1 MTKLLSTKL
10 LSSKNHKKIRDS
22 SIKFSDYNA
31 IQIEKINFNINERIE
46 NAIFTSKNSVEAIV
60 NKKLKIKNCY
70 CVGDKTKSLLLKNG
84 QKVVKSEEN
93 AQKLADFIVKSLK
106 NDVFVFFCGNMK
118 RDELPKILTKNH
130 VKFSLVEVYKTSL
143 IYKKINEAFNGIL
156 FFSPSAVRSYC
167 YYNKIEDEILFTI
180 GQTTTNEAK
189 TFSNKIITSD
199 INSIDQV
206 VDNAIKYFTYD
217 KK

>member
-10 LSSKNHKKIRDS
+10 LSSKNHKKISDS
-22 SIKFSDYNA
+22 SIKISDYNA
-31 IQIEKINFNINERIE
+31 IKIVKNDFNINERIE
-46 NAIFTSKNSVEAIV
+46 NAIFTSKNSVKAIV

-70 CVGDKTKSLLLKNG
+70 CVGEKTKSLLLKNG
-84 QKVVKSEEN
+84 QKVAKSEEN
-93 AQKLADFIVKSLK
+93 AQKLANFIVKSLK

-118 RDELPKILTKNH
+118 RDELPEILTKNN
-130 VKFSLVEVYKTSL
+130 VEFSLVEVYKTSL
-143 IYKKINEAFNGIL
+143 VYKKINEAFNGIL

-167 YYNKIEDEILFTI
+167 YYNKIGDEILFTI
-180 GQTTTNEAK
+180 GQTTTNEAEA
-189 TFSNKIITSD
+189 FSNKIITSD

>member
-10 LSSKNHKKIRDS
+10 LSSENHKKIRDS

-93 AQKLADFIVKSLK
+93 SQKLADFIVKSLK

-118 RDELPKILTKNH
+118 RDELPEILTKNH

>member
-1 MTKLLSTKL
+1 L
-10 LSSKNHKKIRDS
+10 
-22 SIKFSDYNA
+22 
-31 IQIEKINFNINERIE
+31 
-46 NAIFTSKNSVEAIV
+46 
-60 NKKLKIKNCY
+60 
-70 CVGDKTKSLLLKNG
+70 
-84 QKVVKSEEN
+84 
-93 AQKLADFIVKSLK
+93 
-106 NDVFVFFCGNMK
+106 
-118 RDELPKILTKNH
+118 
-130 VKFSLVEVYKTSL
+130 
-143 IYKKINEAFNGIL
+143 NGIL

-167 YYNKIEDEILFTI
+167 YYNKIEDETLFTI

>member
-10 LSSKNHKKIRDS
+10 LSSENHKKIRDS

-93 AQKLADFIVKSLK
+93 SQKLADFIVKSLK

-143 IYKKINEAFNGIL
+143 VYKKINEAFNGIL

-167 YYNKIEDEILFTI
+167 YYNKIDSEMLFTI

>member
-10 LSSKNHKKIRDS
+10 LSSENHKKIRDS

-93 AQKLADFIVKSLK
+93 AQKLANFIVKSLK

-143 IYKKINEAFNGIL
+143 IYKKINKAFNGIL

>member
-10 LSSKNHKKIRDS
+10 LSSKNHKKISDS
-22 SIKFSDYNA
+22 SIKISDYNA
-31 IQIEKINFNINERIE
+31 IKIVKNDFNINERIE
-46 NAIFTSKNSVEAIV
+46 NAIFTSKNSVKAIV

-70 CVGDKTKSLLLKNG
+70 CVGEKTKSLLLKNG
-84 QKVVKSEEN
+84 QKVAKSEEN
-93 AQKLADFIVKSLK
+93 AQKLANFIVKSLK

-118 RDELPKILTKNH
+118 RDELPEILTKNN
-130 VKFSLVEVYKTSL
+130 VEFSLVEVYKTSL
-143 IYKKINEAFNGIL
+143 VYKKINEAFNGIL
-156 FFSPSAVRSYC
+156 FFSTSAVRSYC
-167 YYNKIEDEILFTI
+167 YYNKISDEILFTI
-180 GQTTTNEAK
+180 GQTTTNEAEA
-189 TFSNKIITSD
+189 FSNKIITSD

>member
-93 AQKLADFIVKSLK
+93 SQKLADFIVKSLK

>member
-10 LSSKNHKKIRDS
+10 LSSENHKKIRDS

-93 AQKLADFIVKSLK
+93 SQKLADFIVKSLK

-180 GQTTTNEAK
+180 GQTTTNEAEA
-189 TFSNKIITSD
+189 FSNKIITSD

>member
-46 NAIFTSKNSVEAIV
+46 NAIFTSKNSVKAIV

-156 FFSPSAVRSYC
+156 FFSPSAVKSYC

>member
-84 QKVVKSEEN
+84 QKVAKSEEN

-106 NDVFVFFCGNMK
+106 NDVFIFFCGNMK

-156 FFSPSAVRSYC
+156 FFSPSAVKSYC

>member
-1 MTKLLSTKL
+1 MAKLLSTKV
-10 LSSKNHKKIRDS
+10 LSPKNHKKIKDS
-22 SIKFSDYNA
+22 SIKISDYNA
-31 IQIEKINFNINERIE
+31 IKIVKIDFNVNQRIE
-46 NAIFTSKNSVEAIV
+46 NAIFTSKNSVKAVI

-70 CVGDKTKSLLLKNG
+70 CVGEKTKSLLLKNG
-84 QKVVKSEEN
+84 EKVVKSEEN
-93 AQKLADFIVKSLK
+93 AQKLADFIVKSVK
-106 NDVFVFFCGNMK
+106 NSVFVFFCGNIK

-130 VKFSLVEVYKTSL
+130 IKFSVIEVYKTSL
-143 IYKKINEAFNGIL
+143 IYKKIDEAFNGIL

-167 YYNKIEDEILFTI
+167 YYNKIDNEMLFTI

-189 TFSNKIITSD
+189 IFSNKIITSD

-206 VDNAIKYFTYD
+206 VNNAIKYFTYD

>member
-10 LSSKNHKKIRDS
+10 LSSENHKKIRDS

-70 CVGDKTKSLLLKNG
+70 CVGEKTKSLLLKNG
-84 QKVVKSEEN
+84 QKVAKSEEN

>member
-1 MTKLLSTKL
+1 MKVVL
-10 LSSKNHKKIRDS
+10 
-22 SIKFSDYNA
+22 
-31 IQIEKINFNINERIE
+31 
-46 NAIFTSKNSVEAIV
+46 

-70 CVGDKTKSLLLKNG
+70 CVGEKTKSLLLKNG

-106 NDVFVFFCGNMK
+106 NDVFVFFCGNIK

-130 VKFSLVEVYKTSL
+130 IKFSIVEVYKTSL
-143 IYKKINEAFNGIL
+143 IYKKIDEAFNGIL

-167 YYNKIEDEILFTI
+167 YYNKIDSEMLFTI
-180 GQTTTNEAK
+180 GQTTTNEVK

>member
-10 LSSKNHKKIRDS
+10 LSSENHKKIRDS

-93 AQKLADFIVKSLK
+93 SQKLADFIVKSLK

-118 RDELPKILTKNH
+118 RDELPEILTKNN

-143 IYKKINEAFNGIL
+143 VYKKINEAFNGIL

>member
-1 MTKLLSTKL
+1 MDYRNLYVGLSSSDHFIVFFIEFKQFDSFLSTPHKL
-10 LSSKNHKKIRDS
+10 FVWIVFSIIYPKIT
-22 SIKFSDYNA
+22 YN
-31 IQIEKINFNINERIE
+31 NIHVWRR
-46 NAIFTSKNSVEAIV
+46 
-60 NKKLKIKNCY
+60 Y
-70 CVGDKTKSLLLKNG
+70 DKT
-84 QKVVKSEEN
+84 
-93 AQKLADFIVKSLK
+93 
-106 NDVFVFFCGNMK
+106 
-118 RDELPKILTKNH
+118 
-130 VKFSLVEVYKTSL
+130 
-143 IYKKINEAFNGIL
+143 FNGIL

-167 YYNKIEDEILFTI
+167 YYNKIEDETLFTI

>member
-10 LSSKNHKKIRDS
+10 LSSENHKKIRDS

-93 AQKLADFIVKSLK
+93 SQKLADFIVKSLK

-180 GQTTTNEAK
+180 GQTTTNEAES
-189 TFSNKIITSD
+189 FSNKIITSD

>member
-10 LSSKNHKKIRDS
+10 LSSENHKKIRDS

-93 AQKLADFIVKSLK
+93 SQKLADFIVKSLK